1 MLASPARRRMMR
13 VISTARTN
21 NSSLA
26 ERLRVRSAIRTRAI
40 FRAAHPLIWQS
51 LNILIIRDAPSL
63 AIRATTRMWARFTLH
78 TLDCMPRPY
87 ALARNVASRY
97 RSAPGRSGR
106 GAFQGWGPIGSFGTH
121 GQNHFYRQNRQV
133 THNRSGARIDRHG
146 NGDQAWRVGHRS

>member
-40 FRAAHPLIWQS
+40 FRAANPVIRQC

-106 GAFQGWGPIGSFGTH
+106 GAFQGWGL
-121 GQNHFYRQNRQV
+121 NRAV
-133 THNRSGARIDRHG
+133 RRAWSKSLLSTKPASLARSKRSLDRPS
-146 NGDQAWRVGHRS
+146 WKRRSSMACRA